1 MSPAPDLITIRAK
14 TALWTSTQGRLLQ
27 GAHLETT
34 MQKNSIE
41 VGRFLVSPFIKTSDD
56 GGFYASVSISSG
68 QGSANHDRV
77 MRFTPR
83 FTGRH
88 QALSYARAQGQAWVA
103 AQG

>member
-1 MSPAPDLITIRAK
+1 
-14 TALWTSTQGRLLQ
+14 
-27 GAHLETT
+27 
-34 MQKNSIE
+34 MQKKSIE

-56 GGFYASVSISSG
+56 GGFYASVSIRSG

-83 FTGRH
+83 FTGRR
-88 QALSYARAQGQAWVA
+88 QALNYAWTQGRAWVA